1 MTGTECILSCDDIVN
16 QSPSVTGMGKTSD
29 LELFYYRTCV
39 TTSSAHHGPHR
50 IRGGSVAKRRHR
62 PGRRGRPLRAQERR
76 EAAAM
81 AFMMRKKRFKF
92 QVELTLDELTEVA
105 LDKATL
111 LAKVRQLDGGSFTD
125 VSEK

>member
-1 MTGTECILSCDDIVN
+1 
-16 QSPSVTGMGKTSD
+16 MGKPSD
-29 LELFYYRTCV
+29 LELIYYRCVSSAV
-39 TTSSAHHGPHR
+39 TTGRDHGGSSSSHR
-50 IRGGSVAKRRHR
+50 LRGGIARNRRRRYRHR
-62 PGRRGRPLRAQERR
+62 RAVVLRASSYPNTV
-76 EAAAM
+76 ATAM
-81 AFMMRKKRFKF
+81 AFMRKKRFKF

>member
-1 MTGTECILSCDDIVN
+1 
-16 QSPSVTGMGKTSD
+16 MGKTSD

-39 TTSSAHHGPHR
+39 ATSAHHGPHR
-50 IRGGSVAKRRHR
+50 LRGGSVAKRRRR
-62 PGRRGRPLRAQERR
+62 PGRRGRPLRAPERR
-76 EAAAM
+76 EAAM